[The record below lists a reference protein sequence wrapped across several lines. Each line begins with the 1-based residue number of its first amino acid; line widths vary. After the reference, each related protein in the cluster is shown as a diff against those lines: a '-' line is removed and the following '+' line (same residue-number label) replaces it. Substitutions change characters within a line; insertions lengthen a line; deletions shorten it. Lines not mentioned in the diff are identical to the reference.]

1 MKPANTK
8 YTDPNLTIRAMRIA
22 LGKSQV
28 WLANK
33 LHVQT
38 SAVSYYE
45 RREDNSALYFKVDP
59 DKARKV
65 LFDELERQV
74 KENGKWYRDI
84 LNLKIAISII
94 DELKYNPKEQKKA
107 HKELLMPLFSEKKI
121 TPWIYIVKDPAF
133 GDMELFKDGDN
144 SE

>member
-1 MKPANTK
+1 M
-8 YTDPNLTIRAMRIA
+8 
-22 LGKSQV
+22 
-28 WLANK
+28 
-33 LHVQT
+33 
-38 SAVSYYE
+38 
-45 RREDNSALYFKVDP
+45 
-59 DKARKV
+59 
-65 LFDELERQV
+65 
-74 KENGKWYRDI
+74 
-84 LNLKIAISII
+84 I